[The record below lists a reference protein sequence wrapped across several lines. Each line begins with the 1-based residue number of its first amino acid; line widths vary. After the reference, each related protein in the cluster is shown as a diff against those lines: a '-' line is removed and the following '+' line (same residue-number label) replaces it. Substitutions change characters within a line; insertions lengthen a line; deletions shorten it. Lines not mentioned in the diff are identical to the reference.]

1 MPNLKYKIKKQFRY
15 QGYDYSQNGF
25 YFVTICTKNREMFFG
40 DIKNEKIK
48 LSDIGLIAN
57 KFWLEIP
64 SHFPFV
70 VLDEY
75 AIMPD
80 HIHGIIK
87 INNNPANV
95 GTGHCPVLANNS
107 ANVGTGHCPV
117 LPNNSVNA
125 ITGHCPVLANNPVN
139 EITGQCPVLDIFPG
153 KGFSV
158 FLTRTGQCPVPT
170 GDISGQC
177 PVPTGEYPVVEKA
190 KFGSVKSGSLSII
203 IGSYKS
209 VVTKNVNRKIS
220 NYNFA
225 WQSRFHDRIIR
236 NDEELNRARQYII
249 NNPLKWGLDKNN

>member
-1 MPNLKYKIKKQFRY
+1 MQNLKYKIKKQFRY

-25 YFVTICTKNREMFFG
+25 YFITICTKNRKMFFG
-40 DIKNEKIK
+40 NVKNEKIK

-64 SHFPFV
+64 NHFPFV
-70 VLDEY
+70 ILDEY
-75 AIMPD
+75 VIMPD

-117 LPNNSVNA
+117 L
-125 ITGHCPVLANNPVN
+125 
-139 EITGQCPVLDIFPG
+139 DIFPG

-158 FLTRTGQCPVPT
+158 FLTRT
-170 GDISGQC
+170 GQC

>member
-1 MPNLKYKIKKQFRY
+1 MQNLKYKIKKQFRY

-25 YFVTICTKNREMFFG
+25 YFITICTKNREMFFG
-40 DIKNEKIK
+40 NIKNGKIK

-64 SHFPFV
+64 NHFPFV
-70 VLDEY
+70 ILDEY
-75 AIMPD
+75 VIMPD

-95 GTGHCPVLANNS
+95 GTGHCPVLAKKTEKS
-107 ANVGTGHCPV
+107 
-117 LPNNSVNA
+117 
-125 ITGHCPVLANNPVN
+125 
-139 EITGQCPVLDIFPG
+139 FPRAE
-153 KGFSV
+153 KDFPEKIS
-158 FLTRTGQCPVPT
+158 RTGQCPA
-170 GDISGQC
+170 GKISRTGQC

-209 VVTKNVNRKIS
+209 VVTKNVNRKVS
-220 NYNFA
+220 NCNFA

-249 NNPLKWGLDKNN
+249 NNPLKWELDKNSKENLFI